1 MPGTARPATL
11 PPAVDGPAH
20 PPPAGAG
27 PTAIPVRVVYDAS
40 TRAPQMWLR
49 IPLERPLFTYI
60 LLATIAVIFVLMT
73 LSGGSLNATEQ
84 ERLLVMW
91 GAKVNWLIAAGQWWR
106 LISATF
112 LHAGFLHIALNGYAL
127 FLIGTDLEA
136 LVGRAR
142 FAAIYFISG
151 LAGSVASFTF
161 SSMTGVGASGAIF
174 GLIGALAVY
183 YGLHR
188 RLFGRVGQIQFWN
201 IIAVIVLNVAFGFS
215 GILPVD
221 NSAHLGGLAAGMAVG
236 YVLCPRYRPGRWLSP
251 YLREVVNVNRG
262 FLPWV
267 AATLIAVDVV
277 LMFVISLMLYR
288 MGINLYLY

>member
-1 MPGTARPATL
+1 
-11 PPAVDGPAH
+11 
-20 PPPAGAG
+20 
-27 PTAIPVRVVYDAS
+27 
-40 TRAPQMWLR
+40 MWLR
-49 IPLERPLFTYI
+49 IPLQRPLFTYI
-60 LLATIAVIFVLMT
+60 LLAAIAIIFVLMT

-91 GAKVNWLIAAGQWWR
+91 GAKVNWLIAAGEWWR
-106 LISATF
+106 LITATF

-251 YLREVVNVNRG
+251 TLREVVNVNRG